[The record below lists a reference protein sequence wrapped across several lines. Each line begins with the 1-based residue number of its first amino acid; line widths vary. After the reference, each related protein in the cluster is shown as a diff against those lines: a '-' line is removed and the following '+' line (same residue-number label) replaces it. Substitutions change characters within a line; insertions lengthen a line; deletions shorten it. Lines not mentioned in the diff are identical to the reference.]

1 MAKQEIEYAILFRE
15 TLRKLTN
22 PGLLLQSLDEAG
34 KANPMTIGWGTP
46 GVIWGRPMF
55 LVLVRPSRYTY
66 ACIEH
71 TGDFT
76 VNVPPAAMDDF
87 VAFCGSASGRD
98 HDKLAEKGMTASP
111 SLKVES
117 PIIEECVIHY
127 ECRVVHKNDVI
138 PAELKGNIT
147 DTFYSSGDF
156 HRVYFGEILATRA
169 DEGTWSSL

>member
-1 MAKQEIEYAILFRE
+1 MPKQEVEYTMLLRE
-15 TLRKLTN
+15 TLRKLTD
-22 PGLLLQSLDEAG
+22 PGLLLVSLDERG

-66 ACIEH
+66 RCIERS
-71 TGDFT
+71 GDFT
-76 VNVPPAAMDDF
+76 VNVPAAGMEDF

-111 SLKVES
+111 SLKVSS
-117 PIIEECVIHY
+117 PIIQECIAHY

-138 PAELKGNIT
+138 PDELEGNISN
-147 DTFYSSGDF
+147 TFYPSGDF
-156 HRVYFGEILATRA
+156 HRVYFGEILVVRA
-169 DEGTWSSL
+169 DEDAVLRL